1 MSTIKQLSLSLLIVL
16 MVITSCKK
24 EDVKNQSDLSDKQK
38 MDNTTSRLL
47 AFSEQLKLKSGA
59 SLPFDSANWYLEGLL
74 NYEQANNNHQFDGLQ
89 FFYDTLV
96 MYTSG
101 AELTMTELN
110 DAHAYFT
117 NKLAEIAQAQNIT
130 NFAFD
135 AVDITISTSGFKN
148 GETQLAM
155 VVGGG
160 SNTVG
165 IYTAFGTTDH
175 WIWGMQ
181 GGKCD
186 GYTGGGFSDAAQQL
200 NYKFNHPLAVPGP
213 GYYTDIEIVY
223 AEGDDFYD
231 PNNPGPYC
239 NYKIF
244 FFYAGTSGIW
254 PCLSPNELNYYLST
268 MPFIINA
275 SRPEGK
281 SYISVNV
288 TSVFIPSGPA
298 IYWHSYALNFGY
310 FHPNDPNN

>member
-89 FFYDTLV
+89 FYYDTLV

-101 AELTMTELN
+101 TELTMTELN
-110 DAHAYFT
+110 DAHTYFT

-130 NFAFD
+130 DFAFD

-200 NYKFNHPLAVPGP
+200 NYKFTHPVAVPV
-213 GYYTDIEIVY
+213 GYFTGLFYVPTDGTEVP
-223 AEGDDFYD
+223 D
-231 PNNPGPYC
+231 PTNPGPYC
-239 NYKIF
+239 DYKIF
-244 FFYAGTSGIW
+244 YFDAGNTGIW
-254 PCLSPNELNYYLST
+254 PCLGPEELNYYLAK
-268 MPFIINA
+268 MPEIISA
-275 SRPEGK
+275 KKPAGK
-281 SYISVNV
+281 SFAYANA
-288 TSVFIPSGPA
+288 TSMF
-298 IYWHSYALNFGY
+298 F
-310 FHPNDPNN
+310 PNGGNRYYHEYKLWYGDFTINNPNN